1 MKKELKF
8 PIGEEKSF
16 NARCPW
22 NIGDETDINEVISF
36 FVSAKE
42 KGATHVEWYAE
53 SDDGSSESCN
63 ATPVLKRFETDEEY
77 NNRVQKE
84 RDRNALQRQHDEA
97 LEFLRHQ
104 KLKQMF
110 KLK

>member
-36 FVSAKE
+36 FVSA
-42 KGATHVEWYAE
+42 
-53 SDDGSSESCN
+53 
-63 ATPVLKRFETDEEY
+63 
-77 NNRVQKE
+77 
-84 RDRNALQRQHDEA
+84 HDEA
-97 LEFLRHQ
+97 LEFLRYQ
-104 KLKQMF
+104 KLKQKF
-110 KLK
+110 ENK

>member
-16 NARCPW
+16 NARCHW
-22 NIGDETDINEVISF
+22 NVGDETDINEVISF

-63 ATPVLKRFETDEEY
+63 ATPVLKRLETDEEY
-77 NNRVQKE
+77 NIRLQKE
-84 RDRNALQRQHDEA
+84 RDRAALQRQQDEA
-97 LEFLRHQ
+97 LEFLRYQ
-104 KLKQMF
+104 KLKQKF
-110 KLK
+110 ENK